1 MPIFQGSFATPAIVN
16 ASKSYSVSFGN
27 GYSKDKSDNS
37 PPLRREFGATLH
49 CLRLRPFAD
58 RAFNAGLVACNSET
72 GSISQGR
79 EIITAPI
86 YWAWKRF
93 MIVEVDTNLTGT
105 GH

>member
-1 MPIFQGSFATPAIVN
+1 MSGYFAALP
-16 ASKSYSVSFGN
+16 S
-27 GYSKDKSDNS
+27 S
-37 PPLRREFGATLH
+37 PVTTLG
-49 CLRLRPFAD
+49 RAD
-58 RAFNAGLVACNSET
+58 LVACNSET